1 MVNRYQNKSTLTAF
15 GAGIINFTGLISI
28 DGVVLK
34 ISVSQID
41 PKTLEV
47 RPSGISF
54 YDKAKGYVF
63 KDLYPN
69 VSCVLNSYAI
79 GFIGYFYF
87 AKFMY
92 EMVGRLSDDRK
103 TLDIEINRTESQ
115 PLLEKFIKSKAEE
128 KLKQIKK

>member
-1 MVNRYQNKSTLTAF
+1 MVNRYQNKSTLTAY
-15 GAGIINFTGLISI
+15 GVGIINFTGHISI
-28 DGVVLK
+28 DGVILK

-69 VSCVLNSYAI
+69 VSCVLNSVLTERVTVPQSYC
-79 GFIGYFYF
+79 GFVRQQATI
-87 AKFMY
+87 
-92 EMVGRLSDDRK
+92 R
-103 TLDIEINRTESQ
+103 
-115 PLLEKFIKSKAEE
+115 
-128 KLKQIKK
+128 

>member
-1 MVNRYQNKSTLTAF
+1 MINRYQNKSTLTAY
-15 GAGIINFTGLISI
+15 GVGIINFTGHISI
-28 DGVVLK
+28 DGVILK

-54 YDKAKGYVF
+54 YDKVKGYVF

-69 VSCVLNSYAI
+69 VSCVLNSSAV
-79 GFIGYFYF
+79 GFLGYFYF

-92 EMVGRLSDDRK
+92 EMVGKLSYDRK

-115 PLLEKFIKSKAEE
+115 PLLEKFIKSKAEY
-128 KLKQIKK
+128 KLKKIIK